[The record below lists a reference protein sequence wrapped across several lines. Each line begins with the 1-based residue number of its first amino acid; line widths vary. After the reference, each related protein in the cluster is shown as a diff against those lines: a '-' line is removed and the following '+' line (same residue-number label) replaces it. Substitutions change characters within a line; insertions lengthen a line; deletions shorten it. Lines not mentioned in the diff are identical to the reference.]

1 MASRRSRILLFLV
14 LAAGVAAAQ
23 DATPPAPSAPDAGPA
38 EPKQAA
44 AGSEEQPAAE
54 AVKEEE
60 EKIKVLRPNE
70 IPAELAR
77 LKSKAD
83 IKAEVSVLTTSGQPI
98 VFKGVIRNGKLIER
112 IVDRRFVPEQTLDHA
127 RCGVRL
133 WWSGGSDGYIFFRY
147 SSIKTLSIT
156 GRLTDEERREI
167 LERLK
172 AKREGRDDPTQ
183 AIPATTAEPKLDK
196 MSEAELEAHLLRQY
210 PYDKGW
216 DQKRYRE
223 LRRKQLMDNQPL
235 TETETTFVQYFHV
248 LAQAR
253 FKALKQSSQKINIE
267 PGSAEKPAPA
277 PERKPAPAPA
287 PEEDDLPPPP
297 EDDLPPPPEEE

>member
-1 MASRRSRILLFLV
+1 MGSRRSRIALFLF
-14 LAAGVAAAQ
+14 LAVGPTAAQ
-23 DATPPAPSAPDAGPA
+23 EDAQDPVAPQA
-38 EPKQAA
+38 EPPKQAA
-44 AGSEEQPAAE
+44 AGGEEPKAAE
-54 AVKEEE
+54 PVKEEE
-60 EKIKVLRPNE
+60 QIKVLKPSE
-70 IPAELAR
+70 VPAELER

-83 IKAEVSVLTTSGQPI
+83 IKAEVSVLTTSGQPV

-112 IVDRRFVPEQTLDHA
+112 IVDRRFVAERALENP

-167 LERLK
+167 LARLK
-172 AKREGRDDPTQ
+172 AKREGKDEPQQ
-183 AIPATTAEPKLDK
+183 AVPAPQAEPKLDK
-196 MSEAELEAHLLRQY
+196 LSEAELEAYLLREY

-235 TETETTFVQYFHV
+235 TEGEATFVQYFHV

-253 FKALKQSSQKINIE
+253 FKALKQNTQKINIE
-267 PGSAEKPAPA
+267 PGSAEKPSSDGKPPQGQPQGQPRA
-277 PERKPAPAPA
+277 PEPEHAPSG
-287 PEEDDLPPPP
+287 D
-297 EDDLPPPPEEE
+297 